1 MKRIYLVV
9 LVSALAFTSA
19 AQKFQYGIKGGINL
33 AKLKV
38 SVTGMSATSDELFS
52 FHAGFYGLIMTSEK
66 FGIQPELLYS
76 GQGASG
82 SGGSGNFSLGYLTIP
97 VMLRYEFT
105 PGVTIQA
112 GPQVGFLM
120 SATVDGQDAKSGLNS
135 TDFGLGFGLGV
146 DRPSGVNFGFRYV
159 IGLSNTLSDAT
170 TGALVG
176 FGYPGVSMTN
186 QVMQFSV
193 GFRLSK
199 N

>member
-1 MKRIYLVV
+1 MKRIYLFALMGV
-9 LVSALAFTSA
+9 LAFTSA
-19 AQKFQYGIKGGINL
+19 AQEFQYGIKGGINL

-38 SVTGMSATSDELFS
+38 SVTGMSATTDELFS
-52 FHAGFYGLIMTSEK
+52 FHAGFYGLIMTSDK

-199 N
+199 S